1 MTISNLIRTILLGMT
16 VFAFSATLAAQELQD
31 QRKPAEPPADFRTN
45 ALRQLG
51 LSREQLQRIRRLN
64 MERKPLMDAAQMRLR
79 QANRALDDA
88 IYSDTATEA
97 DVQARLRDFQFA
109 QGEVI
114 RIRFMNEYGVRRILT
129 PEQLTRFRILRQRF
143 EQAKGNGPERR
154 AALDATMPEP
164 VNERSARPGIV
175 DVRNP

>member
-1 MTISNLIRTILLGMT
+1 MNIMTILKSLRFALVGSTIL
-16 VFAFSATLAAQELQD
+16 FSAGMLFGQEVQD
-31 QRKPAEPPADFRTN
+31 QRKPADTVDFRTN

-79 QANRALDDA
+79 RANRALDDA

-97 DVQARLRDFQFA
+97 DVQARLKDFQVA

-129 PEQLTRFRILRQRF
+129 QEQLTRFRNLRQRF
-143 EQAKGNGPERR
+143 EQRSEGGPERR
-154 AALDATMPEP
+154 AGLDRQT
-164 VNERSARPGIV
+164 PGSNAIN
-175 DVRNP
+175 VRNP